1 MRIMTNFFS
10 ALERFSQASL
20 VSFCDVVVAAGRLLV
35 AAGRRLFAAVVAEP
49 RPILAR
55 HRWAKQLVGQ
65 AWRWRVPVRRVKFL
79 MVGR

>member
-1 MRIMTNFFS
+1 MRIMTNFCS
-10 ALERFSQASL
+10 ALERFSHASL
-20 VSFCDVVVAAGRLLV
+20 VSFCDVVVAAGRTLV
-35 AAGRRLFAAVVAEP
+35 AAGRRLFAAAVAEP
-49 RPILAR
+49 GPILAR